1 MLKFKFLLWALT
13 KLLQRTIKKSP
24 DCAKYVKG
32 KELVFQ
38 IQTHD
43 GVGRYFTLKEAP
55 INVPQPRG
63 RLKIPCHSA
72 LFTAKRP
79 VRTALVGFSAHI
91 SVLHA

>member
-1 MLKFKFLLWALT
+1 MTPPGESLT
-13 KLLQRTIKKSP
+13 
-24 DCAKYVKG
+24 
-32 KELVFQ
+32 VFEPGLAV
-38 IQTHD
+38 THLFAHHFH
-43 GVGRYFTLKEAP
+43 VHMPREAP